1 MAVARRV
8 IPFGVSKIV
17 YTSRSEKS
25 GIHGI
30 VVVVFLFFVKK
41 CFEVL
46 QISPPFLFGGQRSVS
61 NFEKGEG
68 ED

>member
-17 YTSRSEKS
+17 YTSRSETS
-25 GIHGI
+25 GIHGCGT
-30 VVVVFLFFVKK
+30 VFLFFVKK

-46 QISPPFLFGGQRSVS
+46 QISPPFLLGGQLSVS